1 MGADQHGAAVLT
13 TIARILAAIRDAYPD
28 PVTVRCHPDD
38 VERAS
43 LAFELLP
50 SVRVAGCDLVPPGRF
65 WIAGRPCTEEER

>member
-1 MGADQHGAAVLT
+1 VGADQHGAAVLT

-65 WIAGRPCTEEER
+65 WIAGRPCTEEEK